1 MSRSARTNVNYSYK
15 HKKIKLPP
23 EVNRIIYVRNLPYK
37 INIKSRFKLKRM
49 VIWDFAFIFLII
61 IFRGFIMFYLIWDFS
76 YYF

>member
-37 INIKSRFKLKRM
+37 ITPEELY
-49 VIWDFAFIFLII
+49 DIFSKY
-61 IFRGFIMFYLIWDFS
+61 G
-76 YYF
+76 